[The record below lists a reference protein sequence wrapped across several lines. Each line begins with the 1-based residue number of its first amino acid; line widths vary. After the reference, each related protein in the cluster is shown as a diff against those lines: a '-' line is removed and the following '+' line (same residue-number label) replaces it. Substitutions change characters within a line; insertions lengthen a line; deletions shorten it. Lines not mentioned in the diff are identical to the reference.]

1 MKRIARRSQEG
12 VVLFIALIILVA
24 MSLAGIA
31 LLRGVDT
38 GTVIAGNIAF
48 RQNAMFVGDIGVEAA
63 RAWMQSNVGALTAD
77 NAANAYYATWA
88 DDTDLLGNDT
98 DPTTNSFDWD
108 NRSKKVTTAPFTPP
122 SGYEVRYVI
131 HRLCEVA
138 GDPSTDPA
146 IAAKCMRSSSSG
158 GSTSSGSKG
167 AANYGS
173 YALSAPVAA
182 VYRITVQVRGPRN
195 TQSYVQA
202 TVF

>member
-1 MKRIARRSQEG
+1 MKRFARRSQEG

-48 RQNAMFVGDIGVEAA
+48 RQGTMFVGDIGVEAA
-63 RAWMQSNVGALTAD
+63 RAWMQSNAGALTAD
-77 NAANAYYATWA
+77 DPVNAYYATWA
-88 DDTDLLGNDT
+88 EDTDLLGNDT
-98 DPTTNSFDWD
+98 DATTNPFDW
-108 NRSKKVTTAPFTPP
+108 NNAKKVTAAPFTPP

-146 IAAKCMRSSSSG
+146 IAQRCMRAAAAG
-158 GSTSSGSKG
+158 GSTSTGSKG
-167 AANYGS
+167 AAAYGS
-173 YALSAPVAA
+173 YALSAPVVS
-182 VYRITVQVRGPRN
+182 VYRITVQVKGPRN
-195 TQSYVQA
+195 AQSYIQA